1 MLHALVRLTG
11 ARRVLE
17 IGTAIGYS
25 TLWMATA
32 LPTDGQ
38 LISLE
43 RDAGRAERAR
53 AHAAAARLESTRGST

>member
-1 MLHALVRLTG
+1 MLHALVTRLTG

-43 RDAGRAERAR
+43 RDAGGPHAR
-53 AHAAAARLESTRGST
+53 AHMPRRRVWTHG